1 MNDALEGKVV
11 WVTGASSGIG
21 RACAAAL
28 AAAGARVALSARAAG
43 PLEAV
48 AAELRNRGEEGAEV
62 AAFAMDVTDPAMVR
76 AAADAIMAR
85 WGRIDLLVNSAGL
98 NIARRRWD
106 EVDAEGW
113 QRLFDVNVHGTYHC
127 IQAVLPGMRARGDGL
142 IVNIASWAGRF
153 TSGKA
158 GPGYNAAKSAV
169 ITMTQSLN
177 MEEHKNGIRACAV
190 SPGETATPIMQKR
203 VVPPTA
209 EALARMLQPEDV
221 ASAVLMVAR
230 MPARACVNEVVIS
243 PTLNHSYG

>member
-1 MNDALEGKVV
+1 MNDALKGQVA
-11 WVTGASSGIG
+11 WITGASSGIG

-28 AAAGARVALSARAAG
+28 VAAGARVALSARDAG

-48 AAELRNRGEEGAEV
+48 AAALRAGGEGVEV
-62 AAFAMDVTDPAMVR
+62 GAFAMDVTDPATVR
-76 AAADAIMAR
+76 AAAEAIAVR

-106 EVDAEGW
+106 EVDAAGW

-127 IQAVLPGMRARGDGL
+127 IQAVLPGMRARGGGL
-142 IVNIASWAGRF
+142 VVNIASWAGRF

-169 ITMTQSLN
+169 ITLTQSLN
-177 MEEHKNGIRACAV
+177 MEEHRNGIRACAV

-203 VVPPTA
+203 AVPPGA

-221 ASAVLMVAR
+221 AAAVLMVAC

-243 PTLNHSYG
+243 PTLNHAYG